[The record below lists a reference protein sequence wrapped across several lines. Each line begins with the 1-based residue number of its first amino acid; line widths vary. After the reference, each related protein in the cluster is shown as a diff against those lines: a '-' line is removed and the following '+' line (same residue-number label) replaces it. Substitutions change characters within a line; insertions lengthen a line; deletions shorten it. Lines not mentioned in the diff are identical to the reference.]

1 MVCLNAP
8 QQVCEPA
15 DAFWKLAVPS
25 KSQWWVGIA
34 VELGQHFFALERATC
49 ISITPLARHK
59 FRTSDL
65 CIWEEKKFRRRVHA
79 VKKIFRTNPGFQ
91 SQVQPGLHD
100 SAAAPS
106 SFSCIRNKLAPSCMF
121 MCKFKCL
128 AIDFVCEVYLL
139 CSFGL

>member
-25 KSQWWVGIA
+25 KSQWWVGVA
-34 VELGQHFFALERATC
+34 VELLGNITLERATF
-49 ISITPLARHK
+49 ISITTLALHR
-59 FRTSDL
+59 FRAPGL
-65 CIWEEKKFRRRVHA
+65 CMSEEKIFRRRVHA

-91 SQVQPGLHD
+91 SQVQPDLHD

-106 SFSCIRNKLAPSCMF
+106 SFSCISRTKLQLPACSCASLSDLPLTS
-121 MCKFKCL
+121 CVKC
-128 AIDFVCEVYLL
+128 I
-139 CSFGL
+139 